1 MSTTFH
7 GDLKNFHGDLK
18 KAWREL
24 RRLLRIGDVG
34 EHVAP
39 DRITVAQ

>member
-7 GDLKNFHGDLK
+7 GDQKNFHGDLK

-24 RRLLRIGDVG
+24 RRLLRSGDVG

>member
-1 MSTTFH
+1 MSTT
-7 GDLKNFHGDLK
+7 FHGDLK

-24 RRLLRIGDVG
+24 RRLLRSGDVG